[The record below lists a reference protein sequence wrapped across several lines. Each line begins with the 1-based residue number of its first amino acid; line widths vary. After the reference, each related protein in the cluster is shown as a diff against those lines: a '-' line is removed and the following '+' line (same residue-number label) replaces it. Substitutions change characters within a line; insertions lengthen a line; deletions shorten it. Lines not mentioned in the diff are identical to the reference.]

1 MERNTKVMKKVFID
15 GGAHKGEAIE
25 ILLDKREDL
34 KGCEVHFYEP
44 NIDLIPILNE
54 MAEKDKNY
62 NIKVFHSALW
72 DRDGEIDFLESV
84 ERWSTL
90 ASTVVPSMNEIW
102 GLKLNRENPK
112 KVSSTSLS
120 NLLKKYS
127 DDDYLVVKLDIE
139 GSEYYVL
146 DDLFN
151 TKQIEKIDELY
162 IEWHDHF
169 FPHFK
174 SLGNEIRGRLETLQK
189 ENIILVKNDWI

>member
-1 MERNTKVMKKVFID
+1 MKKVFID

-25 ILLDKREDL
+25 VLLDTRPDL

-44 NIDLIPILNE
+44 NPDLIPLLE
-54 MAEKDKNY
+54 GMAEKDENY
-62 NIKVFHSALW
+62 DIKVYHSALW

-102 GLKLNRENPK
+102 GLKLDRENPK
-112 KVSSTSLS
+112 KVKSTSLS
-120 NLLKKYS
+120 KLLKEY
-127 DDDYLVVKLDIE
+127 DDEDYLVVKLDIE

-174 SLGNEIRGRLETLQK
+174 TLGDDIRMRLQK
-189 ENIILVKNDWI
+189 LENENKIKVRNDWM